1 MCSTCS
7 PTSPSEPPGIEI
19 SVFVLGVV
27 AVLMAIAGLAV
38 VTALVI
44 SRFAVHAEVKR
55 HSEPPEPGGAG
66 EN

>member
-1 MCSTCS
+1 M
-7 PTSPSEPPGIEI
+7 
-19 SVFVLGVV
+19 FVLGVV

-55 HSEPPEPGGAG
+55 RSEPPEPGGAG